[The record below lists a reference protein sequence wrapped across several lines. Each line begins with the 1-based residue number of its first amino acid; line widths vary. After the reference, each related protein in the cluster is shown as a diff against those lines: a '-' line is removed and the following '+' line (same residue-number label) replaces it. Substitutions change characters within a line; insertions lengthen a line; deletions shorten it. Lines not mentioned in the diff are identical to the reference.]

1 MSAPGS
7 DNASPSGETAPS
19 IYRDRSFWG
28 LTISQFLGAFNDNL
42 FKQLV
47 LLLCIDYSRQAAI
60 AEGLKPSLAG
70 DRYSFWALVAFAIPW
85 LLLSG
90 FAGALADRT
99 SKRTG
104 IVLFKAAEGVVM
116 LAGLAAFLSGHLSPL
131 LLVLFLMSGQS
142 TFFGPPKY
150 GCLPE
155 LFSKKQLPQING
167 VFQMTTFVAIIFGMA
182 TAGIARQS
190 LPGQQGLALIS
201 AGSIGIAVIGLGFAL
216 LVRKL
221 PVAQPDLRFQWS
233 QFGVDPDNWRLI
245 RSDRFLFRVLLASAL
260 FWFAGGV
267 VQPAVNNFGKI
278 ELQLGD
284 GRTSVMAACM
294 GIGIAIGCL
303 LSGSLSKQRIR
314 FSVVTTGAWGIF
326 VSLVALSLLPLL
338 ATSPDAA
345 SDTTTNLLSLLGH
358 AQPIEWAAR
367 CLLIL
372 LGASAG
378 LYVVPLQVA
387 LQAVPPEDQRGR
399 MIGTMNLFNWSG
411 ILLAAVFYGVFEA
424 TRGILNEK
432 LALSLKPSTVFA
444 TLAIPIAFV
453 ALLYHPEDR
462 DLSDVSSQKPDV

>member
-1 MSAPGS
+1 MIAIPDPDARSASSEP
-7 DNASPSGETAPS
+7 APS

-28 LTISQFLGAFNDNL
+28 LTLSQFLGAFNDNL

-47 LLLCIDYSRQAAI
+47 LLLCIDYSRDAAI
-60 AEGLKPSLAG
+60 AESLDPSLAG
-70 DRYSFWALVAFAIPW
+70 DRYSFWALIAFAVPW

-104 IVLFKAAEGVVM
+104 IVLFKAAEGLVM
-116 LAGLAAFLSGHLSPL
+116 LAGLGAFLSGQLWPL

-167 VFQMTTFVAIIFGMA
+167 LFQMTTFVAIIFGMA

-201 AGSIGIAVIGLGFAL
+201 AGSIGIAIIGLSFAL

-221 PVAQPDLRFQWS
+221 PVARPDVKFQWS

-245 RSDRFLFRVLLASAL
+245 RSDPFLLRVLLASAL

-278 ELQLGD
+278 ELELGD

-303 LSGSLSKQRIR
+303 LSGKLSHQRIR
-314 FSVVTTGAWGIF
+314 FSVVSCGAWGITVAL
-326 VSLVALSLLPLL
+326 VSLSLLPLL
-338 ATSPDAA
+338 IKSQHAAAQTAPGMWTLLWDAQL
-345 SDTTTNLLSLLGH
+345 T
-358 AQPIEWAAR
+358 EWAAR
-367 CLLIL
+367 GLLIL

-399 MIGTMNLFNWSG
+399 MIGTMNLFNWTG
-411 ILLAAVFYGVFEA
+411 ILLAAVFYGMFELG
-424 TRGILNEK
+424 RGVLNEH
-432 LALSLKPSTVFA
+432 LSLDLQPSTVFA
-444 TLAIPIAFV
+444 TLAVPIFCV
-453 ALLYHPEDR
+453 ALFYRPADR
-462 DLSDVSSQKPDV
+462 DLTDVTQP